1 MYVLNLGKLRRMQY
15 SFYIFSRPYNL
26 CIVLCIS
33 IDPVLAMLCVCCFVQ
48 TLSSWSEWGLL
59 LVVVSGFLIAVASP
73 VVEHG
78 LEAKGL
84 Q

>member
-1 MYVLNLGKLRRMQY
+1 MQY

-26 CIVLCIS
+26 SVVLCIS